1 MNSKHVLATN
11 ITSPTNPA
19 AYMKKL
25 TLNIDDLGLSPA
37 VNEAV
42 CRLAEL
48 RRIQSTSLMSLGE
61 LPHETLAR
69 LHASD
74 CDIGLHLDL
83 TGFAARQYP
92 AVGGTLKQTLARAW
106 LRRFEPTALRDLIRR
121 QFDRFEDL
129 TGHAPAFIDGHQHV
143 HQFPQIRETL
153 LAEAAARY
161 PARPAL
167 RSTRPFARD
176 HKSRLIHTLG
186 GQHLDHHSDG
196 WRKNRHFG
204 GVYDFNPDAATLA
217 DHWQRWLAAAPDGS
231 VIMCHPAV
239 PGDDWQDDIKPAREN
254 EWRYLTSDAFAALW
268 QNHACEA
275 QRWAEIP

>member
-1 MNSKHVLATN
+1 
-11 ITSPTNPA
+11 
-19 AYMKKL
+19 
-25 TLNIDDLGLSPA
+25 
-37 VNEAV
+37 
-42 CRLAEL
+42 
-48 RRIQSTSLMSLGE
+48 MSLGE

-153 LAEAAARY
+153 LQEAAARY

-186 GQHLDHHSDG
+186 GQHLDRHSDG
-196 WRKNRHFG
+196 WRKNPCFG
-204 GVYDFNPDAATLA
+204 GVYDFTAADLA
-217 DHWQRWLAAAPDGS
+217 YKMMGIVERANR
-231 VIMCHPAV
+231 
-239 PGDDWQDDIKPAREN
+239 K
-254 EWRYLTSDAFAALW
+254 
-268 QNHACEA
+268 
-275 QRWAEIP
+275 

>member
-1 MNSKHVLATN
+1 
-11 ITSPTNPA
+11 
-19 AYMKKL
+19 MKKL

-42 CRLAEL
+42 CHLAEA

-153 LAEAAARY
+153 LQEAAAR
-161 PARPAL
+161 
-167 RSTRPFARD
+167 
-176 HKSRLIHTLG
+176 
-186 GQHLDHHSDG
+186 
-196 WRKNRHFG
+196 
-204 GVYDFNPDAATLA
+204 
-217 DHWQRWLAAAPDGS
+217 
-231 VIMCHPAV
+231 
-239 PGDDWQDDIKPAREN
+239 
-254 EWRYLTSDAFAALW
+254 
-268 QNHACEA
+268 
-275 QRWAEIP
+275 

>member
-1 MNSKHVLATN
+1 M
-11 ITSPTNPA
+11 
-19 AYMKKL
+19 
-25 TLNIDDLGLSPA
+25 
-37 VNEAV
+37 
-42 CRLAEL
+42 
-48 RRIQSTSLMSLGE
+48 
-61 LPHETLAR
+61 
-69 LHASD
+69 
-74 CDIGLHLDL
+74 
-83 TGFAARQYP
+83 
-92 AVGGTLKQTLARAW
+92 
-106 LRRFEPTALRDLIRR
+106 RDLIRR

-153 LAEAAARY
+153 LQEAAARY

-186 GQHLDHHSDG
+186 GQHLDRHSDG
-196 WRKNRHFG
+196 WRKNPCFG
-204 GVYDFNPDAATLA
+204 GVYDFKPDAATLA
-217 DHWQRWLAAAPDGS
+217 NHWQRWLAAAPDGS

-268 QNHACEA
+268 QNHACET

>member
-1 MNSKHVLATN
+1 
-11 ITSPTNPA
+11 
-19 AYMKKL
+19 MKKL

-42 CRLAEL
+42 CRLAET
-48 RRIQSTSLMSLGE
+48 RRIQSTSLMSLGT
-61 LPHETLAR
+61 LPGETLAR

-74 CDIGLHLDL
+74 CELGLHLDL

-153 LAEAAARY
+153 LQEAAARY

-167 RSTRPFARD
+167 PRRRGPLQTRPGNTR
-176 HKSRLIHTLG
+176 RP
-186 GQHLDHHSDG
+186 
-196 WRKNRHFG
+196 R
-204 GVYDFNPDAATLA
+204 ATLA
-217 DHWQRWLAAAPDGS
+217 CRRP
-231 VIMCHPAV
+231 
-239 PGDDWQDDIKPAREN
+239 
-254 EWRYLTSDAFAALW
+254 
-268 QNHACEA
+268 
-275 QRWAEIP
+275 

>member
-1 MNSKHVLATN
+1 MNGKHVLATN
-11 ITSPTNPA
+11 ITSPTDPA

-42 CRLAEL
+42 CHLAEL

-153 LAEAAARY
+153 LQEAAARY

-176 HKSRLIHTLG
+176 HKSTSTRRAARTSARMATANTKPPPG
-186 GQHLDHHSDG
+186 A
-196 WRKNRHFG
+196 RAR
-204 GVYDFNPDAATLA
+204 PAATTSTTGNTATTSALA
-217 DHWQRWLAAAPDGS
+217 Q
-231 VIMCHPAV
+231 
-239 PGDDWQDDIKPAREN
+239 ARTAN
-254 EWRYLTSDAFAALW
+254 RRATA
-268 QNHACEA
+268 
-275 QRWAEIP
+275 

>member
-42 CRLAEL
+42 CRLAEA
-48 RRIQSTSLMSLGE
+48 RRIQSASLMSLGE

-74 CDIGLHLDL
+74 CDIGLHLDF

-153 LAEAAARY
+153 LQEAAARY

-176 HKSRLIHTLG
+176 HKSRLIHTL
-186 GQHLDHHSDG
+186 
-196 WRKNRHFG
+196 
-204 GVYDFNPDAATLA
+204 
-217 DHWQRWLAAAPDGS
+217 AAPDGS

-239 PGDDWQDDIKPAREN
+239 PRDDWQDDIKPAREN

-268 QNHACEA
+268 QNHACET